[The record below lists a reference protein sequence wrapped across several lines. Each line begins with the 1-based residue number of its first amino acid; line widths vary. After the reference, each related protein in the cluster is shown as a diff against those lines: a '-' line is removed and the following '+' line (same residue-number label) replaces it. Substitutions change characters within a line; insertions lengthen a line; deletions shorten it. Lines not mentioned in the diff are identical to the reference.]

1 MYVLLQRGFD
11 PPRPFQLFWT
21 RLLLEERSSDADIS
35 LKFPIE
41 GLIIIDH
48 TEVPET
54 LSGLGLGVRLVE
66 SGVQFAR
73 DSGRKIV
80 PLCPYAAHQFRKH
93 AEWHDVLNR

>member
-1 MYVLLQRGFD
+1 M
-11 PPRPFQLFWT
+11 T
-21 RLLLEERSSDADIS
+21 EEIKIHLEESDTKGRYFSDSVNGAFAEMTFT
-35 LKFPIE
+35 KAGE

-48 TEVPET
+48 TEVPQA

-66 SGVQFAR
+66 SGVRFAR
-73 DSGRKIV
+73 ESGRKIV